1 MVNIKLSPAAVRV
14 HSLEKRKEES
24 AESFAKTG
32 SGQTQTKLSSQT
44 AVRFLWGIS
53 LLQGAD
59 TEELTPEE
67 EERRMLV
74 LAQTVRAAENK
85 TLHLRRQAQARRKES
100 TNLPRQ
106 ARDRRKRE
114 TLISSLS
121 PLRWCATCRSAWGA
135 CRRTSPRRS
144 GRGARRWSG
153 RKRKRLRS
161 TRSFRCEYCTTPER
175 KTRQEKIRRGQ
186 DKTSSDKTRQDKI
199 RREGDG
205 LLAQTGP
212 ARSRRASE
220 RCTHACVRARA
231 CTTLIVCSCC
241 ALRCALLL
249 AILLSC
255 LQFVLEERPRSGPRN
270 GCAQGVAGAP

>member
-85 TLHLRRQAQARRKES
+85 TLHLRRQARDRRKES

-114 TLISSLS
+114 TLISSLL
-121 PLRWCATCRSAWGA
+121 PLRWCATCRRSAWGA

-186 DKTSSDKTRQDKI
+186 DKTSSDKTSSDKTRQDQAGM
-199 RREGDG
+199 RRTSSSSPDWPSAEQKSQRNMHSY
-205 LLAQTGP
+205 A
-212 ARSRRASE
+212 
-220 RCTHACVRARA
+220 
-231 CTTLIVCSCC
+231 TLIVCSCC
-241 ALRCALLL
+241 ALRCALCC
-249 AILLSC
+249 LLSC
-255 LQFVLEERPRSGPRN
+255 YLACYS
-270 GCAQGVAGAP
+270 C